1 MNQIARTIDE
11 REQALLAPYA
21 TFSCDSIER
30 QHPEPPHP
38 YRGPFQ
44 RDRDR
49 IVHCSAFRRLSG
61 KMQVF
66 NGKMG
71 DYHRTRLTH
80 TMEVASIAR
89 TIGRALGLN
98 EDLIETLALMHDI
111 GHPPF
116 GHSGEDALDEC
127 LQDFGGFSHNQF
139 AITITTEL
147 ERPYPH
153 YPGLNLTNVILD
165 AQMSRIDKNHTERL
179 PRLEA
184 QVVDLADSIT
194 YDAHDVDDAVK
205 LNLLTIEQ
213 LLELPLIRE
222 CYDRVIDATPG
233 LEGQRLRQALVHQLL
248 DRQVGDTL
256 ENTASQLHQVAPI
269 NADAGR
275 KLQLRSSHQ
284 LEDEKAELEA
294 FLYENVYRHPDL
306 VAIRQRA
313 QNRLRTMFDRFVA
326 EPNLLPLPYQT
337 RSECVGIEL
346 AVRDYIAGMTDSFC
360 HKQFECLSGTVES
373 SL

>member
-1 MNQIARTIDE
+1 MNDVTRSR
-11 REQALLAPYA
+11 REGR
-21 TFSCDSIER
+21 E
-30 QHPEPPHP
+30 
-38 YRGPFQ
+38 
-44 RDRDR
+44 
-49 IVHCSAFRRLSG
+49 
-61 KMQVF
+61 
-66 NGKMG
+66 
-71 DYHRTRLTH
+71 
-80 TMEVASIAR
+80 
-89 TIGRALGLN
+89 RAL
-98 EDLIETLALMHDI
+98 ELA
-111 GHPPF
+111 
-116 GHSGEDALDEC
+116 
-127 LQDFGGFSHNQF
+127 
-139 AITITTEL
+139 
-147 ERPYPH
+147 Y
-153 YPGLNLTNVILD
+153 
-165 AQMSRIDKNHTERL
+165 
-179 PRLEA
+179 EA
-184 QVVDLADSIT
+184 EVRSWTV
-194 YDAHDVDDAVK
+194 
-205 LNLLTIEQ
+205 EQ

-222 CYDRVIDATPG
+222 CYDCVIDATPG